1 MELIKRNEVFE
12 ISGTTDTY
20 IVEGN
25 VNRDLKGHLNV
36 NFRVN
41 NLDGTGIGNGYYNKY
56 YENNNSDFGV
66 SASNENLEKL
76 IGYAKEIVDFVIENL
91 DSIN

>member
-12 ISGTTDTY
+12 ISGTTDSY

-25 VNRDLKGHLNV
+25 VNRALEGHINV

-41 NLDGTGIGNGYYNKY
+41 NLDGTGLGNGYYNKF
-56 YENNNSDFGV
+56 YENNHSDFGV
-66 SASNENLEKL
+66 SASDENIEKL
-76 IGYAKEIVDFVIENL
+76 VKYAKEVVAFVNENL